1 MEVIICKG
9 KFKQFWHID
18 IILGPYQFLYAR
30 LDSLFISESKVKGYI
45 LQFPSPKIFES
56 IDSPLN

>member
-1 MEVIICKG
+1 MAVIICKE

-18 IILGPYQFLYAR
+18 LGPHHFLYAR

-45 LQFPSPKIFES
+45 LQFPFPKK
-56 IDSPLN
+56 N